1 MTQLRCASRW
11 LDLSEPVVMGIFNV
25 TPDSFSDG
33 GLRFGRGQ
41 DYLRQCVAQAEQM
54 IADGA
59 GIIDIG
65 GESTRPGALPVS
77 EQEELDRVIPVVEA
91 IARELDVCISVDTSN
106 AQVIT
111 ESFKAGAH
119 IINDVRSLQR
129 DGALAAACATD
140 MAVCLMHRQGEPQT
154 MQQAPHYDDVVN
166 EVEQW
171 LLAEVDVCLQAGISA
186 DRLLLDPGFGF
197 GKTAEHNLSLLK
209 HLDRWQQF
217 PYPLLVG
224 VSRKSLAGTITG
236 RPVGERLAASLALA
250 YEGLQRGAKVLRV
263 HDVAETADIVKVW
276 QAVNRAQ

>member
-33 GLRFGRGQ
+33 GLRFGRGH
-41 DYLRQCVAQAEQM
+41 DYLRQCVAQAAKMVE
-54 IADGA
+54 DGA

-65 GESTRPGALPVS
+65 GESTRPGAAQVS

-91 IARELDVCISVDTSN
+91 IACEVDVCISVDTSN
-106 AQVIT
+106 ARVIA

-119 IINDVRSLQR
+119 LINDVRSLQR
-129 DGALAAACATD
+129 EGALAAACATD

-154 MQQAPHYDDVVN
+154 MQQAPHYDNVVD
-166 EVEQW
+166 EVEHW
-171 LLAEVDVCLQAGISA
+171 LLNEVDVCLSAGISP

-209 HLDRWQQF
+209 HLNRWQRF
-217 PYPLLVG
+217 SYPLLVG